1 LLEFIQYHKRLCS
14 CLLQLEMAE
23 SCSTV
28 GLVFDEIINIMVQP
42 MDCVDDSDSDAEH
55 MAVMMMLSFNSQK

>member
-1 LLEFIQYHKRLCS
+1 
-14 CLLQLEMAE
+14 MAE

-42 MDCVDDSDSDAEH
+42 MDCVDDGDDIHAEH
-55 MAVMMMLSFNSQK
+55 MAVMTMLSMLSFNSQK